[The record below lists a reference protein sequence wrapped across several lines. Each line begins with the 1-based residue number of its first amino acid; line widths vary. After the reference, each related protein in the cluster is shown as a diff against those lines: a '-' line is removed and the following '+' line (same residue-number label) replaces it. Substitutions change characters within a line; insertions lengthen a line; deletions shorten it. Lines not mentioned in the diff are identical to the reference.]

1 MGYEKG
7 WDKFLGGRGLKPFVV
22 STCNCLNA
30 VSSRG
35 VPRLIAGTWRV
46 FQGRATWPLALFL
59 VLFSYA
65 LLFGTFGL
73 GLCGPS
79 YPGLFWVRYGQ
90 CCWSIDTFELV
101 IKGENIPLSST
112 QCLLLDPVPADCDL
126 FRDVGRAPGGGADGE
141 AMSPESRLTALKSC
155 NRIVADVV
163 AMSKATCLSVLT
175 LKICVF

>member
-1 MGYEKG
+1 MKKDETNS
-7 WDKFLGGRGLKPFVV
+7 WGGRGLKPFVV

-101 IKGENIPLSST
+101 IKGEREHPSVKYPVSPTWPSARRLWPLLRCWQSPRGRCRRGSYVPRVST
-112 QCLLLDPVPADCDL
+112 
-126 FRDVGRAPGGGADGE
+126 DGLE
-141 AMSPESRLTALKSC
+141 KL
-155 NRIVADVV
+155 
-163 AMSKATCLSVLT
+163 
-175 LKICVF
+175 